1 MGGISAKLAD
11 LTILTSDNPRSEDP
25 NKIIEDM
32 MMGVPEDCARNL
44 LSIVDR
50 KQAIKTACRLATEK
64 DVIVTIDGE
73 QHVVNVKINEEAY
86 AGKNSDLEKDLV
98 EAFNKGVK
106 KSQLVA
112 ADKMKAIMGDMPPGL
127 MG

>member
-1 MGGISAKLAD
+1 MGFFDQAKNLMKLRKEASRIKKE
-11 LTILTSDNPRSEDP
+11 LKHIH
-25 NKIIEDM
+25 IE
-32 MMGVPEDCARNL
+32 
-44 LSIVDR
+44 
-50 KQAIKTACRLATEK
+50 ATEK

-73 QHVVNVKINEEAY
+73 QHVVSVKINKEAY
-86 AGKNSDLEKDLV
+86 VDKNDQLEKDLT

-112 ADKMKAIMGDMPPGL
+112 ADKMKAVMGDMPPGL